1 MSKTNNK
8 STPIPGIE
16 TDKVP
21 GVQKDKDLEVNV
33 DNVLKW
39 MKDDTRRAINMLH
52 AILEDER
59 VQKLLAEHFYSKWYN
74 QKHAHVKHVSETET
88 PV

>member
-8 STPIPGIE
+8 SSRIPGIE
-16 TDKVP
+16 TDKIP
-21 GVQKDKDLEVNV
+21 GNDPIAVNTE
-33 DNVLKW
+33 NIIKW
-39 MKDDTRRAINMLH
+39 MHDDINRAMNMLQ
-52 AILEDER
+52 AIKEDER

-74 QKHAHVKHVSETET
+74 QKNATVKHISETET